1 MIRQLREK
9 QNREVGEYNNAINR
23 QVINKMHSQV
33 ALWESERPVNTILDN
48 ETTTNYE
55 ETVKDLGDLL
65 TNKLTTIETID
76 LNNSGSE
83 KQYKE
88 VIDNSDFI
96 RKYNLLV
103 KPLSSGNVL
112 KKTKSAIEN
121 LVQPLQTTIEQITVA
136 FGKLVENKRAVGIS
150 RINPILSSYSVF
162 DYVKQQYR
170 NNVFTPILTGNLQ
183 SYYSNNFVP
192 RLGPNIVE
200 RLDEALDEYSR
211 QPNLRKEA
219 VASQVGRLSPEELKG
234 ILKLQGIN
242 QYPLS
247 SSIGISTASP
257 EAPRQKL
264 ELDEEVSPELATA
277 AAPAAETQPAEE
289 EGKRLIRFW
298 RQFTTKTELGKQQ
311 SILKREL
318 ASLKRITG
326 NARQKDLIKI
336 REEEAKALDKVIKEV
351 ERGIEVSRAPTA
363 TKKLLERM
371 PEVPVGRMLSAPE
384 PEAVGEG
391 KKSKSRKILY
401 KLKSEYSL

>member
-1 MIRQLREK
+1 
-9 QNREVGEYNNAINR
+9 VG
-23 QVINKMHSQV
+23 
-33 ALWESERPVNTILDN
+33 
-48 ETTTNYE
+48 
-55 ETVKDLGDLL
+55 
-65 TNKLTTIETID
+65 
-76 LNNSGSE
+76 
-83 KQYKE
+83 
-88 VIDNSDFI
+88 
-96 RKYNLLV
+96 
-103 KPLSSGNVL
+103 
-112 KKTKSAIEN
+112 
-121 LVQPLQTTIEQITVA
+121 
-136 FGKLVENKRAVGIS
+136 
-150 RINPILSSYSVF
+150 
-162 DYVKQQYR
+162 QYR
-170 NNVFTPILTGNLQ
+170 FDITDKVIKFACMSIKDMPGNPGQEVL
-183 SYYSNNFVP
+183 
-192 RLGPNIVE
+192 VE